1 MNQSYSLGVNQM
13 RHFLSAAALAALL
26 FFGMKT
32 AMADAVWSVA
42 GKQVLRLHATVG
54 GKTPEK
60 RVEML
65 DSRVTEILSKGD
77 GTLGSAD
84 IVLKKEKGSV
94 YIEVQKQV
102 LVTVAPEDASANH
115 TTREK
120 LAQVWL
126 ANIRKTLPQLAP
138 RVNKRGA

>member
-1 MNQSYSLGVNQM
+1 MRTILIAAILALTLFSLN
-13 RHFLSAAALAALL
+13 
-26 FFGMKT
+26 T
-32 AMADAVWSVA
+32 ARADAVWSVA

-54 GKTPEK
+54 GKSPEK

-65 DSRVTEILSKGD
+65 DERVTEILSRGD

-84 IVLKKEKGSV
+84 IVLKREKGSV

-102 LVTVAPEDASANH
+102 LVTVAPEDAAANH

-120 LAQVWL
+120 LAHVWL